1 MEINFETKKQ
11 GGTVVARILTLLPK
25 IMPGGCTRIP
35 IPKEILIELGTE
47 AARMAIEKIL
57 NNHPTTKETLEKKL
71 RELEELRRDGIVTEE
86 EYRELRKALIRNV
99 VLSGD
104 M

>member
-1 MEINFETKKQ
+1 MT
-11 GGTVVARILTLLPK
+11 GILALLPK
-25 IMPGGCTRIP
+25 IMPGGCARVP

-71 RELEELRRDGIVTEE
+71 RELKELRRDGIITEE
-86 EYRELRKALIRNV
+86 EYRELRKVLIRNV
-99 VLSGD
+99 ILNSD